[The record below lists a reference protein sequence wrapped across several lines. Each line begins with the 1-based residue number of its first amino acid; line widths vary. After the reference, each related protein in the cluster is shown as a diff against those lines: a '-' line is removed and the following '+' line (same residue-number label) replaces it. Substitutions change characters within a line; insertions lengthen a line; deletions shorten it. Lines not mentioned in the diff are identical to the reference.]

1 MGLAAR
7 SGELNVAR
15 VPVKVGKGG
24 FGRDPSPLIILHNF
38 KTYPK
43 KLALVHHLFIAREKG
58 SFGFVLSNNRYS
70 TLHLEP
76 A

>member
-1 MGLAAR
+1 MGLAVR

-15 VPVKVGKGG
+15 VPVKPRKGG
-24 FGRDPSPLIILHNF
+24 FGSPLIILHNF